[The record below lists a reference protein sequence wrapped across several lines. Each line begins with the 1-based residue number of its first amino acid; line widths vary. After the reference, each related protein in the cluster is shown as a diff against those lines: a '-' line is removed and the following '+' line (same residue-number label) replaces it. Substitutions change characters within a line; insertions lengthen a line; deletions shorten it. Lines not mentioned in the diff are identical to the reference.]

1 MDEDDEEEEEEEEDD
16 ENNAVLVQEE
26 KEEELHR
33 TLAVLGWPAGLLRW
47 PLRAALQSATRC
59 AIMGVVAGNFKEEG
73 LLESVLRR
81 QRAVLLP
88 WVRGV
93 VGPVAFWDER
103 WEAALEVQVS
113 RRTTQPSSATRPF
126 LRTTTL

>member
-1 MDEDDEEEEEEEEDD
+1 M
-16 ENNAVLVQEE
+16 LRLQ
-26 KEEELHR
+26 R
-33 TLAVLGWPAGLLRW
+33 LLRW
-47 PLRAALQSATRC
+47 LLRAALQSVTRY
-59 AIMGVVAGNFKEEG
+59 AIVGAVTGNFEEEG
-73 LLESVLRR
+73 LLESVFRR

-113 RRTTQPSSATRPF
+113 RRTTQPLSATRPF
-126 LRTTTL
+126 SHTTPL